1 MFWAGMFS
9 SLAIT
14 LLVYAVIDEIV
25 WLTWVAWSLL
35 MIAVFLGIKAE
46 CKRMDKDREYED
58 KIKELEKSIE
68 YRDNELNELMNAYG
82 SLSDKVDYIMKR

>member
-1 MFWAGMFS
+1 MFLVSMFS

-14 LLVYAVIDEIV
+14 LGAYAVINKIV
-25 WLTWVAWSLL
+25 WLAWVAWSLL
-35 MIAVFLGIKAE
+35 MIAVFLGIKAD

-68 YRDNELNELMNAYG
+68 YRDNELNEFMNAYG